1 MENWNAVAAD
11 VLAGIAE
18 VGFEV
23 TLQKRTAVPATPWDA
38 GADTF
43 TDSPMIAVDD
53 QYRVRDAAGNLL
65 QKSMRTL
72 LVGVSGPAPAKADRV
87 IVRGETFE
95 VAEVREAAPGGQAV
109 FYEIDLMVG

>member
-1 MENWNAVAAD
+1 MENWDAVAAD

-23 TLQKRTAVPATPWDA
+23 TLQKRVQVPATPWEA

-43 TDSPMIAVDD
+43 TDYTIRAVDNL
-53 QYRVRDAAGNLL
+53 YRVRDATGNLL

-72 LVGVSGPAPAKADRV
+72 TVGVSGPAPAKADRV

-95 VAEVREAAPGGQAV
+95 IAEVRETAPGGGSV
-109 FYEIDLMVG
+109 MYEIDLIVG